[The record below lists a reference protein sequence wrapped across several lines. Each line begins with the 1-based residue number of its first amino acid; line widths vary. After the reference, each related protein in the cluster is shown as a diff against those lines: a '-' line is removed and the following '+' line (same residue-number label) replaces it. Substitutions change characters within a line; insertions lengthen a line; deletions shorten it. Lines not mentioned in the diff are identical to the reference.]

1 MMRHAARL
9 TLLSLLLWANAV
21 AADAP
26 TKITVIGDQSYPPF
40 SFLDEG
46 KPSGIYVDV
55 LTKVFA
61 QLPEYDI
68 DIMMMPWRRGLAE
81 IKNSRALAIFPP
93 YYFPKERPYIG
104 AYSIPILTEHVV
116 LMCDSSRVSG
126 TQTLI
131 WPQDFKRKR
140 ITANKGYLLIPDFL
154 QSIATNHITHI
165 EVSGARSAI
174 HMMLLNRADCFMH
187 AELPTRWELDQL
199 TKEQPEL
206 EKKLTTLHFTGT
218 QIGQSGYIGY
228 SADTV
233 RYPFRD
239 RFRAKVDRVLKAL
252 IANGEIQSIIDRYRS
267 QLP

>member
-46 KPSGIYVDV
+46 KPSGIYVDI

-93 YYFPKERPYIG
+93 YYFPKRATLYWC
-104 AYSIPILTEHVV
+104 V
-116 LMCDSSRVSG
+116 LH
-126 TQTLI
+126 
-131 WPQDFKRKR
+131 P
-140 ITANKGYLLIPDFL
+140 
-154 QSIATNHITHI
+154 H
-165 EVSGARSAI
+165 
-174 HMMLLNRADCFMH
+174 LNRACG
-187 AELPTRWELDQL
+187 LDVRF
-199 TKEQPEL
+199 QPRE
-206 EKKLTTLHFTGT
+206 
-218 QIGQSGYIGY
+218 
-228 SADTV
+228 
-233 RYPFRD
+233 RYPDTHLAAR
-239 RFRAKVDRVLKAL
+239 L
-252 IANGEIQSIIDRYRS
+252 
-267 QLP
+267 